1 MQGNGSVCSYLRRS
15 VNVAN
20 DAPCQA
26 NPGHVRR
33 LLGQHHPQLTSC
45 WQKLAEQ
52 KTIWRQPCAADQP
65 SSPVLPN
72 NRCQALTRTER
83 RRLRKARGRRQKP
96 QDYCKQWPLARLVWL
111 EGFQVRKAWD
121 GMRAPWDGMRHC
133 RPAVVGLCCTQET
146 TSGAVLVPQYT
157 DCSEKPTVKALASNP
172 CSFTSARTSRLPIV
186 GDTQTICNG
195 SAESRGLA
203 WAPRIAS
210 GHVA

>member
-1 MQGNGSVCSYLRRS
+1 MQENGSVCSYLRRS

-96 QDYCKQWPLARLVWL
+96 QDYCKQWPGRVPGAEGMGWDARAM
-111 EGFQVRKAWD
+111 GWD
-121 GMRAPWDGMRHC
+121 APLQASSRRALLHTRDHTRGCTGSTIH
-133 RPAVVGLCCTQET
+133 GL
-146 TSGAVLVPQYT
+146 
-157 DCSEKPTVKALASNP
+157 
-172 CSFTSARTSRLPIV
+172 
-186 GDTQTICNG
+186 
-195 SAESRGLA
+195 
-203 WAPRIAS
+203 
-210 GHVA
+210 